1 MTKFSQSELQKSIFF
16 VKGKDVLPF
25 WPVMKLTHSPNSIWR
40 LLWHMKFST
49 LILRIVP
56 DPERC
61 LMKESLARAPDFAMA
76 YRVLGFSLTRLK
88 QIKKEQVPLMRLL
101 RAGKRLLL
109 YVACILLTI
118 FRRLDRTMMI
128 SRSYDRTQMGPI
140 RWPISQK
147 KKGLLG

>member
-1 MTKFSQSELQKSIFF
+1 
-16 VKGKDVLPF
+16 
-25 WPVMKLTHSPNSIWR
+25 MKLTHSPNSIWR

-76 YRVLGFSLTRLK
+76 YRVLGFSLTRQK
-88 QIKKEQVPLMRLL
+88 QIRKEQVPLMRLL
-101 RAGKRLLL
+101 RAGKRDC
-109 YVACILLTI
+109 YCTSPCILLTI
-118 FRRLDRTMMI
+118 FHRLDRTMMI

-140 RWPISQK
+140 IWPIIHI
-147 KKGLLG
+147 LF